1 MSFQIICPFIR
12 KEELWERAEHIRTTY
27 RENESLPIDSDLIC
41 EKSGMHIVPT
51 TDMPEIFDCCIIL
64 NRNELCV
71 NWKRYMDDRN
81 ENRLRF
87 TFAHELGHFVLH
99 RSILEELSLQTIDD
113 YLEFL
118 DAEQDEAYLRFEFQA
133 NEFAGRLLVPR
144 DLLKERLDKLISSI
158 PSDQRPLVAD
168 NIEYFKE
175 LASKKI
181 CGEFGVSPMV
191 IAIRLEREGLWPPRL

>member
-1 MSFQIICPFIR
+1 MSFQFMCPFIR
-12 KEELWERAEHIRTTY
+12 KEELWGRAEDIRTTY
-27 RENESLPIDSDLIC
+27 LVDYKLPIDSELIC
-41 EKSGMHIVPT
+41 EKAGLDVVPT
-51 TDMPEIFDCCIIL
+51 AMPNVFDCCIIVS
-64 NRNELCV
+64 RNELCV
-71 NWKRYMDDRN
+71 SLNRYLDDRN

-87 TFAHELGHFVLH
+87 TFAHELGHFILH

-144 DLLKERLDKLISSI
+144 DLLQERFEKLISSI
-158 PSDQRPLVAD
+158 PSDQRAFVAD
-168 NIEYFKE
+168 NLDYLKTV
-175 LASKKI
+175 ASEKI
-181 CGEFGVSPMV
+181 CVEFGVSPRV